1 MQATEQCLHVGQI
14 INEVGQQNVIELF
27 IARKLQC
34 VGCVELQFRMTPA
47 RQVDDRRAEIH
58 ADTAR
63 GADCGQE
70 IAETATEFEDALIG
84 RHQKAEVAFQQLMIV
99 TLPLPDP
106 KRGAAVVM

>member
-1 MQATEQCLHVGQI
+1 MRELMQATEQCLHVGQI

-58 ADTAR
+58 ADAARRPDCSQKVAQTA
-63 GADCGQE
+63 
-70 IAETATEFEDALIG
+70 AELQDA
-84 RHQKAEVAFQQLMIV
+84 
-99 TLPLPDP
+99 
-106 KRGAAVVM
+106 